1 MNNVN
6 YHTSLPTISELLTAV
21 PDMLPDP
28 KAVQATVSD
37 WPLVTTE
44 AFPTLNE
51 VNLGASSLGFDP
63 KALQAT
69 VMAQPVHTPNAHKFM
84 LTEEQERELKET
96 AVKFDNDKV
105 DWMILPYDAL
115 EEIIKVMEF
124 GARKYARGNFAS
136 GEGLEYTRVLNSL
149 MRHILA
155 FSRGEDLDPETG
167 ISHMAHA
174 GCNVLF
180 LLHYIK
186 NPEKFKNNDDRAT
199 KIVQ

>member
-6 YHTSLPTISELLTAV
+6 YHMSTPPIT
-21 PDMLPDP
+21 
-28 KAVQATVSD
+28 ATVSD
-37 WPLVTTE
+37 WPLVTPE
-44 AFPTLNE
+44 ALPMLNE
-51 VNLGASSLGFDP
+51 VNSGAASLGFDP
-63 KALQAT
+63 KALQAA
-69 VMAQPVHTPNAHKFM
+69 VMAQAVQVPNAPKFM
-84 LTEEQERELKET
+84 LTEEQERQLKKT
-96 AVKFDNDKV
+96 AVKFDQDKI

-115 EEIIKVMEF
+115 EEIVKVMEF
-124 GARKYARGNFAS
+124 GAKKYARGNFAS

-174 GCNVLF
+174 GCNILF

-186 NPEKFKNNDDRAT
+186 NPEKFKNNDNRAT

>member
-1 MNNVN
+1 MNNVK
-6 YHTSLPTISELLTAV
+6 YHTSLPTISELLSDRSLVV
-21 PDMLPDP
+21 P
-28 KAVQATVSD
+28 
-37 WPLVTTE
+37 
-44 AFPTLNE
+44 
-51 VNLGASSLGFDP
+51 DP

-84 LTEEQERELKET
+84 LTEEQERQLKET

-186 NPEKFKNNDDRAT
+186 NPEKFKNNDNRAT

>member
-6 YHTSLPTISELLTAV
+6 YHMSLPTISELLSAV
-21 PDMLPDP
+21 PDMLP
-28 KAVQATVSD
+28 
-37 WPLVTTE
+37 
-44 AFPTLNE
+44 
-51 VNLGASSLGFDP
+51 DP

-69 VMAQPVHTPNAHKFM
+69 VMAQPVHIPNAHKFM

-186 NPEKFKNNDDRAT
+186 NPEKFKNNDNRAT

>member
-1 MNNVN
+1 M
-6 YHTSLPTISELLTAV
+6 SLPTISELLSTV

-37 WPLVTTE
+37 WPLVTPE

-51 VNLGASSLGFDP
+51 VNFGAASLGFDP

-69 VMAQPVHTPNAHKFM
+69 VMAQAVPTPNDHKFT
-84 LTEEQERELKET
+84 LTEEQERQLKET

-186 NPEKFKNNDDRAT
+186 NPEKFKNNDNRAT

>member
-6 YHTSLPTISELLTAV
+6 YHMSTPPITAV
-21 PDMLPDP
+21 
-28 KAVQATVSD
+28 VSD

-44 AFPTLNE
+44 AFPMLNE
-51 VNLGASSLGFDP
+51 ANFGAASLGLDP

-69 VMAQPVHTPNAHKFM
+69 VMAQAVPVPNAPKIM
-84 LTEEQERELKET
+84 LTEEQEKQLITK

-115 EEIIKVMEF
+115 EEIVKVMEF
-124 GARKYARGNFAS
+124 GAKKYARGNFAS

-186 NPEKFKNNDDRAT
+186 NPEKFKNNDNRAT

>member
-1 MNNVN
+1 M
-6 YHTSLPTISELLTAV
+6 SLPTISDLLSAV

-28 KAVQATVSD
+28 KAAQATVSD
-37 WPLVTTE
+37 LPLVTTE
-44 AFPTLNE
+44 AFPMLNE
-51 VNLGASSLGFDP
+51 ANFGAASLGFDP

-69 VMAQPVHTPNAHKFM
+69 VMAQAVHIPNAPKLM
-84 LTEEQERELKET
+84 LTEEQERQLKET

-186 NPEKFKNNDDRAT
+186 NPEKFKNNDNRAT

>member
-6 YHTSLPTISELLTAV
+6 YHTSLPTVT
-21 PDMLPDP
+21 
-28 KAVQATVSD
+28 ATVSD
-37 WPLVTTE
+37 RPLVTTE

-51 VNLGASSLGFDP
+51 ANFGAESLGFDP

-84 LTEEQERELKET
+84 LTEEQERQLKET

-105 DWMILPYDAL
+105 DWMILPYDAI

-186 NPEKFKNNDDRAT
+186 NPEKFRNSDNRAT

>member
-6 YHTSLPTISELLTAV
+6 YHTSLPTVT
-21 PDMLPDP
+21 
-28 KAVQATVSD
+28 ATVSD
-37 WPLVTTE
+37 WPLVTPE

-51 VNLGASSLGFDP
+51 VNFGAASLGFDP

-69 VMAQPVHTPNAHKFM
+69 VMAQAVPTPNAPKFT
-84 LTEEQERELKET
+84 LTEEQEKQLITK

-186 NPEKFKNNDDRAT
+186 NPEKFKNNDNRAT

>member
-6 YHTSLPTISELLTAV
+6 YHMSLPTISELLSAV

-37 WPLVTTE
+37 LPLVTPE

-51 VNLGASSLGFDP
+51 VNFGAASLGFDP

-69 VMAQPVHTPNAHKFM
+69 VMAQAVPTPNDHKFT
-84 LTEEQERELKET
+84 LTEEQERQLKET

-186 NPEKFKNNDDRAT
+186 NPEKFKNNDNRAT

>member
-6 YHTSLPTISELLTAV
+6 YHMSLPTISELLSSV
-21 PDMLPDP
+21 PDTLP
-28 KAVQATVSD
+28 
-37 WPLVTTE
+37 
-44 AFPTLNE
+44 
-51 VNLGASSLGFDP
+51 DP

-69 VMAQPVHTPNAHKFM
+69 VMARAVRDPNAPKLM
-84 LTEEQERELKET
+84 LTEEQERQLKEQLNKA
-96 AVKFDNDKV
+96 AVKFDQHKL

-115 EEIIKVMEF
+115 EEIVKVLQF
-124 GARKYARGNFAS
+124 GAAKYARGNYANGS
-136 GEGLEYTRVLNSL
+136 GLEYTRVLNSL

-155 FSRGEDLDPETG
+155 FARGEDIDPETG
-167 ISHMAHA
+167 LSHMAHA

-186 NPEKFKNNDDRAT
+186 NPEKFSTNDDRGS

>member
-6 YHTSLPTISELLTAV
+6 YHMSTPPIT
-21 PDMLPDP
+21 
-28 KAVQATVSD
+28 ATVSD
-37 WPLVTTE
+37 WPLVTPE
-44 AFPTLNE
+44 AFPMLNE
-51 VNLGASSLGFDP
+51 VDLGPSSLGFDP

-69 VMAQPVHTPNAHKFM
+69 VMAQAERVPNDPKIM
-84 LTEEQERELKET
+84 LTEEEQERQLKKT

-115 EEIIKVMEF
+115 EEIVKVMEF

-186 NPEKFKNNDDRAT
+186 NPEKFKNNDNRAT

>member
-6 YHTSLPTISELLTAV
+6 YHMSTPPIT
-21 PDMLPDP
+21 
-28 KAVQATVSD
+28 ATVSD
-37 WPLVTTE
+37 WPLVTPE

-51 VNLGASSLGFDP
+51 ANFGAASLGFDP

-69 VMAQPVHTPNAHKFM
+69 VMAQPVHIPNAHKFM

-186 NPEKFKNNDDRAT
+186 NPEKFKNNDNRAT

>member
-6 YHTSLPTISELLTAV
+6 YHMSLPTISELLSAV

-37 WPLVTTE
+37 LPLVTTE

-51 VNLGASSLGFDP
+51 ANFGAASLGFDP

-69 VMAQPVHTPNAHKFM
+69 VMAQAVRDPNAPKIM
-84 LTEEQERELKET
+84 LTEEQEKKLKET

-186 NPEKFKNNDDRAT
+186 NPEKFKNNDNRAT

>member
-6 YHTSLPTISELLTAV
+6 YHMSVPTISELLSAV

-37 WPLVTTE
+37 RPLVTTE

-51 VNLGASSLGFDP
+51 ANFGAASLGFDP

-69 VMAQPVHTPNAHKFM
+69 VMAQAVPTPNDHKFT
-84 LTEEQERELKET
+84 LTEEQERQLKET

-174 GCNVLF
+174 GCNILF

-186 NPEKFKNNDDRAT
+186 NPEKFKNNDNRAT

>member
-1 MNNVN
+1 M
-6 YHTSLPTISELLTAV
+6 SLPTISELLSAV

-37 WPLVTTE
+37 LPLVTTE

-51 VNLGASSLGFDP
+51 ANFGAASLGFDP

-69 VMAQPVHTPNAHKFM
+69 VMAQAVRDPNAPKIM
-84 LTEEQERELKET
+84 LTEEQEKKLKET

-186 NPEKFKNNDDRAT
+186 NPEKFKNNDNRAT

>member
-6 YHTSLPTISELLTAV
+6 YHMSTPPIT
-21 PDMLPDP
+21 
-28 KAVQATVSD
+28 ATVSD
-37 WPLVTTE
+37 WPLVTPE
-44 AFPTLNE
+44 AFPMLNE
-51 VNLGASSLGFDP
+51 INSGAASLGFDP
-63 KALQAT
+63 KAQQAT
-69 VMAQPVHTPNAHKFM
+69 VMAQAMRDPSAPKIT
-84 LTEEQERELKET
+84 LTEEQEKQLKQSMNK

-115 EEIIKVMEF
+115 EEIVKVMEF

-174 GCNVLF
+174 GCNILF

-186 NPEKFKNNDDRAT
+186 NPEKFKNNDNRAT

>member
-1 MNNVN
+1 MNRIN
-6 YHTSLPTISELLTAV
+6 YHSNHFNL
-21 PDMLPDP
+21 LPDINYTM
-28 KAVQATVSD
+28 Q
-37 WPLVTTE
+37 
-44 AFPTLNE
+44 PTDP
-51 VNLGASSLGFDP
+51 DP
-63 KALQAT
+63 KALQVEEAKA
-69 VMAQPVHTPNAHKFM
+69 VRVPNAPKLM
-84 LTEEQERELKET
+84 LTEEQERQLKET
-96 AVKFDNDKV
+96 AVKFDQDKI

-115 EEIIKVMEF
+115 EEIVKVMEF

-174 GCNVLF
+174 GCNILF

-186 NPEKFKNNDDRAT
+186 NPEKFKNNDNRAT

>member
-6 YHTSLPTISELLTAV
+6 YHMSTPPITT
-21 PDMLPDP
+21 
-28 KAVQATVSD
+28 TVSD
-37 WPLVTTE
+37 WPL
-44 AFPTLNE
+44 LNE
-51 VNLGASSLGFDP
+51 VNGRATSLGFDP

-84 LTEEQERELKET
+84 LTEEQERQLKET
-96 AVKFDNDKV
+96 AVKFDQDKI

-115 EEIIKVMEF
+115 EEIVKVMEF
-124 GARKYARGNFAS
+124 GAKKYARGNFAS

-174 GCNVLF
+174 GCNILF

-186 NPEKFKNNDDRAT
+186 NPEKFKNNDNRAT

>member
-6 YHTSLPTISELLTAV
+6 YHMSLPTISELLSTV

-37 WPLVTTE
+37 RPLVTTE
-44 AFPTLNE
+44 AFPMLNE
-51 VNLGASSLGFDP
+51 ANFGAASLGFDP

-84 LTEEQERELKET
+84 LTEEQERQLKET

-115 EEIIKVMEF
+115 EEIVKVMEF
-124 GARKYARGNFAS
+124 GAKKYARGNFAS

-186 NPEKFKNNDDRAT
+186 NPEKFKNNDNRAT

>member
-1 MNNVN
+1 MNNTN
-6 YHTSLPTISELLTAV
+6 LHTSIPTMTQLLSAV
-21 PDMLPDP
+21 PEMLPDP
-28 KAVQATVSD
+28 KA
-37 WPLVTTE
+37 
-44 AFPTLNE
+44 
-51 VNLGASSLGFDP
+51 
-63 KALQAT
+63 LQST
-69 VMAQPVHTPNAHKFM
+69 VMAQAVLVPNAPKFM
-84 LTEEQERELKET
+84 LTEEQERQLKKT
-96 AVKFDNDKV
+96 AVKFDDDKV

-115 EEIIKVMEF
+115 EEIVKVMEF
-124 GARKYARGNFAS
+124 GAKKYARGNFAS

-174 GCNVLF
+174 GCNILF

-186 NPEKFKNNDDRAT
+186 NPEKFKNNDNRAT